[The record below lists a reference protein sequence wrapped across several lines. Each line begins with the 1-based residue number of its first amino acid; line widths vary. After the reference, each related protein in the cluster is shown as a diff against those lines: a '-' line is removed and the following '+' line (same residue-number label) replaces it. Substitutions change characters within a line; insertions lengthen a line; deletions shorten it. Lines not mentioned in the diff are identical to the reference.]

1 MGRWDITDKMFMK
14 QVVRFFSFLIVAVGV
29 MITLHSCSPDEIDAF
44 ADGYRAGYEG
54 ASSFYYDNVEDQN
67 LENAETLK

>member
-1 MGRWDITDKMFMK
+1 MK
-14 QVVRFFSFLIVAVGV
+14 AILRVFCFLIVAVGV
-29 MITLHSCSPDEIDAF
+29 MVTFHSCSPDEIDAF

-54 ASSFYYDNVEDQN
+54 SSIFYYDNVEDQN